1 MGLFDDVSQFLED
14 RIDEFLKNNPHLELQ
29 ALEEKL
35 YQQEQETGR
44 LLADLRSRIQ
54 QVEQKIRETA
64 QDVQRW
70 HVRIEKAKA
79 ANRRDLAEPAQ
90 AHEASLIRT
99 GNQLWGQME
108 LLRDRVKQTEELQKK
123 IQGQRQEVK
132 AKLAQVQAQ
141 QAAQQAAQPNPAP
154 NATWKA
160 TWNQIPR
167 MNVNPADPLE
177 KQFQN
182 WEAEEELQ
190 QLKRKMGQ

>member
-70 HVRIEKAKA
+70 HMRIEKAKT

>member
-132 AKLAQVQAQ
+132 VKLEQVQAQ
-141 QAAQQAAQPNPAP
+141 QAAQRAAQPNPAP

-167 MNVNPADPLE
+167 VNANPADPLE

>member
-132 AKLAQVQAQ
+132 AKLEQVQAQ
-141 QAAQQAAQPNPAP
+141 QATQRAAQPNPAP

>member
-177 KQFQN
+177 QQFQN

>member
-1 MGLFDDVSQFLED
+1 MGLFDDISQFLED

-64 QDVQRW
+64 QEVQRW

-132 AKLAQVQAQ
+132 VKLEQVQAQ
-141 QAAQQAAQPNPAP
+141 QAAQRAAQPNPAP

-167 MNVNPADPLE
+167 VNANPADPLE